1 MIYQGDIM
9 KKIFYV
15 GDPVCSWCYAFTD
28 IFEEIKKEFSKDL
41 SFSYI
46 MGGLVFE
53 REIVLDRALKKLL
66 KKNWKE
72 VELKT
77 GKHIKASVNIEDAK
91 EMPYI
96 SDPGCIG
103 FQAVKQI
110 DEELSYNFYKNMHK
124 AFYEDLE
131 NIFEFET
138 LLKIAVKTGV
148 DEKYFSSKFN
158 DPKTKELAV
167 KDIEKAKLLGVR
179 AFPSLV
185 LQDDSGA
192 KVLNQGFKKFSLLKV
207 QIESWLEGKVCAGDI
222 LPVL

>member
-1 MIYQGDIM
+1 
-9 KKIFYV
+9 V

-77 GKHIKASVNIEDAK
+77 GKHIKASVNIEEAK

-148 DEKYFSSKFN
+148 EEKYFSSKFN
-158 DPKTKELAV
+158 DPQTKELAV

-192 KVLNQGFKKFSLLKV
+192 KVLNQGFKKYSLLKV

>member
-1 MIYQGDIM
+1 M

-41 SFSYI
+41 SFSYL

-53 REIVLDRALKKLL
+53 REIVLDRALKRLL

-72 VELKT
+72 VETKT
-77 GKHIKASVNIEDAK
+77 GKHIKASVNIEEAR
-91 EMPYI
+91 ETPYI

-103 FQAVKQI
+103 FQAIKLQ
-110 DEELSYNFYKNMHK
+110 DEELAYKFYKNMHI
-124 AFYEDLE
+124 AFYEKLE

-138 LLKIAVKTGV
+138 LLKLAVEIGIDKN
-148 DEKYFSSKFN
+148 YFSSKFN
-158 DPKTKELAV
+158 DPVTKELAV
-167 KDIEKAKLLGVR
+167 KDIEKAKELGVR

-185 LQDDSGA
+185 LQDESGT
-192 KVLNQGFKKFSLLKV
+192 KVLNQGFRKYSLLKV
-207 QIESWLEGKVCAGDI
+207 QIESWLQGKLSAGDI

>member
-1 MIYQGDIM
+1 GDII

-15 GDPVCSWCYAFTD
+15 GDHVCSCCYAFTD

-41 SFSYI
+41 RFSYI

-72 VELKT
+72 VETKT

-158 DPKTKELAV
+158 DPQTKELAV

>member
-1 MIYQGDIM
+1 
-9 KKIFYV
+9 
-15 GDPVCSWCYAFTD
+15 
-28 IFEEIKKEFSKDL
+28 
-41 SFSYI
+41 

-72 VELKT
+72 VETKT

-158 DPKTKELAV
+158 DPQTKELAV